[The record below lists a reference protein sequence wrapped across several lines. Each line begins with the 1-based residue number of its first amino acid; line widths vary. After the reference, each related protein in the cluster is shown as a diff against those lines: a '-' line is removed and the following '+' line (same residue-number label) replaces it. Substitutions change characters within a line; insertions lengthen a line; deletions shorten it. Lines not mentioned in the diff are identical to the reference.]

1 MRVSIIST
9 LTMLGLSAL
18 AIAAPS
24 PVDNLEARAGR
35 GRCQCQTI
43 CHTVPGG
50 MGAGG
55 TWCDCTYN
63 GSISGCTK
71 DNSCDSNCDPLQ

>member
-24 PVDNLEARAGR
+24 PVDNLEARAGS
-35 GRCQCQTI
+35 GRCQCRPI

>member
-9 LTMLGLSAL
+9 LTMLGLSAI

-24 PVDNLEARAGR
+24 PVENLEARTGS
-35 GRCQCQTI
+35 GRCECRSI
-43 CHTVPGG
+43 CHTIPGG
-50 MGAGG
+50 GGSGG

-63 GSISGCTK
+63 NKISGCNK
-71 DNSCDSNCDPLQ
+71 DNSCDANCDPLQ